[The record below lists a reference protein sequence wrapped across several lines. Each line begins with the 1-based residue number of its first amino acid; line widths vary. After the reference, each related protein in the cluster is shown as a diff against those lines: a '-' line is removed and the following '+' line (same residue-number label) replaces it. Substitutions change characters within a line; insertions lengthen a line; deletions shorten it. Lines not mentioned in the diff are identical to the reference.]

1 MCVSGFYGAL
11 DHQSRRKMQ
20 TSLRIHRQEIALPC
34 EEFLIGID
42 TPSGHTESDMANTA
56 SSCVEV
62 SRSSKSKFVI
72 WPEMK

>member
-20 TSLRIHRQEIALPC
+20 TSSRIHRQEIALPC

-42 TPSGHTESDMANTA
+42 TPSGHTFGIQGSANRSLRKTVETSSSRESAPG
-56 SSCVEV
+56 
-62 SRSSKSKFVI
+62 RS
-72 WPEMK
+72 